1 MNEVIVEEE
10 PVNLRL
16 QEIDLLQEDDTEGI
30 EQIFLLKHS
39 DTFWLKTLSTDH

>member
-16 QEIDLLQEDDTEGI
+16 QEIDLLQGGDTEGI
-30 EQIFLLKHS
+30 EKIFFIE
-39 DTFWLKTLSTDH
+39 TQGPVF